1 MKFNFCYK
9 CITLLEILL
18 IAEKIK
24 KTKLHNNEI
33 KKIINMIIQ
42 FVLLVSI
49 ILSMES
55 YSF

>member
-9 CITLLEILL
+9 GITLLEILL

-24 KTKLHNNEI
+24 KTKLLNNEI